1 MGIQIWHIIGIAAV
15 LLLIAGVSLYSGKKV
30 KNAADFTTGGGKV
43 GRWMVCGTIM
53 GSLVGGQ
60 ATVGTAQL
68 AFNYGAAAWWFTL
81 GSGIGCL
88 ALALGYAVRLR
99 RGGSGTLL
107 GIISNEYGSTAR
119 YVGSLFSSVGIFIS
133 VIAQVVSAVALI
145 SSVVSV
151 NSVMAA
157 VTAIALMAIYVV
169 FGGLWGAGM
178 GGVVKLILLYL
189 AAIAGCIMALTL
201 SGGFGGLLSNL
212 KGALVNTELG
222 ALSGIESAGD
232 ISGRFFSL
240 VARGPAKDLGSG
252 LSLLLGVL
260 STQIYGQAVMSAKS
274 DGEARRGALL
284 STFLIPPIGA
294 ACILIGLFMRGHYIT
309 TAEIAAL
316 QAAGQASPAGMTE
329 IASTAQVFPM
339 FVIRHMNPLLGGVV
353 LGTLFITIVGGG
365 AGLSLGTATV
375 LLNDLFKKATDR
387 LPTPEKKLL
396 VTRLPIIGVLIAAA
410 GVALGTSGAVIN
422 DLGFLSMGLR
432 GAVIFIPL
440 TCALFLPGRV
450 DSRWVVASE
459 VCAAIAVVAGK
470 LAGIGIDPLFI
481 GVAASLLCC
490 LVGMGVKK
498 GGGKSL
504 ASGAAG

>member
-1 MGIQIWHIIGIAAV
+1 MGITIWHVIGIAAV

-30 KNAADFTTGGGKV
+30 KNASDFTTGGGKV

-107 GIISNEYGSTAR
+107 GIISNEYGDKAR
-119 YVGSLFSSVGIFIS
+119 YVGSLFSSIGIFIS

-151 NSVMAA
+151 NSVAAA
-157 VTAIALMAIYVV
+157 VIAIALMAIYVV

-178 GGVVKLILLYL
+178 GGVVKVILLYV
-189 AAIAGCIMALTL
+189 AAIVGCVMALVL

-212 KGALVNTELG
+212 KNALVGTELG
-222 ALSGIESAGD
+222 ALSEVSSAGD

-274 DGEARRGALL
+274 DNEARKGALL
-284 STFLIPPIGA
+284 SACLIPPIGA

-316 QAAGQASPAGMTE
+316 QAAGQAIPAGMTE

-339 FVIRHMNPLLGGVV
+339 FVIRHMNPLMGGIV

-375 LLNDLFKKATDR
+375 LLNDLFKKYTAKLR
-387 LPTPEKKLL
+387 SPEKHLL
-396 VTRLPIIGVLIAAA
+396 VTRLTIVGVLIAAA
-410 GVALGTSGAVIN
+410 GVALGSSSTVIN

-450 DSRWVVASE
+450 DRRWIVASE
-459 VCAAIAVVAGK
+459 ICAALAVVVGNFADV
-470 LAGIGIDPLFI
+470 GIDPLFI
-481 GVAASLLCC
+481 GIAVSFVCC
-490 LVGMGVKK
+490 LIGALVKK
-498 GGGKSL
+498 QDKGSL
-504 ASGAAG
+504 AQSGKN